1 MIFYLSFY
9 HYLDICVIWS
19 LETDNQSM
27 ASVFI
32 QIVLLLVHLY
42 HLCSYELHSFVRS
55 CSLIEVTFSF
65 RMLEKYLL
73 TVVDKVDLVIL
84 ALCSAFIVSS

>member
-19 LETDNQSM
+19 LGTDNQSM

-32 QIVLLLVHLY
+32 QIVLLIVHLY
-42 HLCSYELHSFVRS
+42 HLWSYELHPFVQS
-55 CSLIEVTFSF
+55 CSLIEVNGNTFGKLKLCQNIYILSF
-65 RMLEKYLL
+65 SLFVCWRDIYLQL
-73 TVVDKVDLVIL
+73 
-84 ALCSAFIVSS
+84 